1 MKPIARV
8 PGLLVLAI
16 LAAAPA
22 AAADVPSIPYQWKN
36 VVIGGGGF
44 SPNIIF
50 SPAEKDLAYLRTDVG
65 GIYRWEKSQQ
75 RWIPLEDHI
84 WNDSYYGIESIA
96 PDPKDANTVYVAAG
110 MYAFAPA
117 AILRSNDRGKTWDI
131 VPVPFKM
138 GGNEDGRGMG
148 ERLAVDPERTS
159 TLFFGSRH
167 DGLWRSD
174 DSGKSWR
181 KVESFPWKGLGRA
194 APRHSHG
201 GVSFVVFGA
210 IGPHLCGSRRS
221 DGAPSL
227 PLERRRRK
235 LDSGKRRAWTGDAAG
250 EGRHRRGRHAL
261 RGLCER
267 HRP

>member
-1 MKPIARV
+1 MPSV
-8 PGLLVLAI
+8 P
-16 LAAAPA
+16 
-22 AAADVPSIPYQWKN
+22 YNWRN

-50 SPAEKDLAYLRTDVG
+50 SPAEKGLAYLRTDVG
-65 GIYRWEKSQQ
+65 GIYRWDAKEQ
-75 RWIPLEDHI
+75 RWIPLEDAI

-110 MYAFAPA
+110 MYSFAPA
-117 AILRSNDRGKTWDI
+117 AILRSNNRGQTWDI

-181 KVESFPWKGLGRA
+181 KVESFPWKGLGLTPPKRT
-194 APRHSHG
+194 HG

-210 IGPHLCGSRRS
+210 ITHDLCRCRRP
-221 DGAPSL
+221 GGRAPV
-227 PLERRRRK
+227 PLQRRR
-235 LDSGKRRAWTGDAAG
+235 
-250 EGRHRRGRHAL
+250 
-261 RGLCER
+261 
-267 HRP
+267 

>member
-1 MKPIARV
+1 MR
-8 PGLLVLAI
+8 
-16 LAAAPA
+16 
-22 AAADVPSIPYQWKN
+22 
-36 VVIGGGGF
+36 
-44 SPNIIF
+44 
-50 SPAEKDLAYLRTDVG
+50 R
-65 GIYRWEKSQQ
+65 QQ
-75 RWIPLEDHI
+75 RWIPLEDDI

-110 MYAFAPA
+110 MYSFAPA
-117 AILRSNDRGKTWDI
+117 AILRSNNRGQTWDI

-181 KVESFPWKGLGRA
+181 KVESFPWKGLRIT
-194 APRHSHG
+194 PPKRTHG

-210 IGPHLCGSRRS
+210 SHTIYAGVADPAAEHLFRSSDGGETWSAVPGGPGPEMLPAKAAIGP
-221 DGAPSL
+221 DGVLYVDYASGIGPNGADNGAVW
-227 PLERRRRK
+227 K
-235 LDSGKRRAWTGDAAG
+235 LDTRSGVWTDITPARGEDA
-250 EGRHRRGRHAL
+250 EGATWA
-261 RGLCER
+261 
-267 HRP
+267 